1 MEEKKKKYKG
11 WEDPLEILSEEPS
24 KKPSNEP
31 SNIRRNLFSQ
41 ILEHRII
48 SFQDFHYEKEDEKEV
63 EDALGVLKNAGLINS
78 SGTHYY
84 PTSFGLR
91 KARQLSISET
101 PRAWF

>member
-1 MEEKKKKYKG
+1 MDERKKKYKG
-11 WEDPLEILSEEPS
+11 LEDPSEILLPTSG
-24 KKPSNEP
+24 
-31 SNIRRNLFSQ
+31 NIHRNLFSQ
-41 ILEHRII
+41 ILERRVI

-63 EDALGVLKNAGLINS
+63 EDAIDVLKNAGLINS

-91 KARQLSISET
+91 KARQLNISET